1 MSLTGFYADA
11 DIPFMMGDFGVSV
24 VCGSTETLGI
34 VDNVGKDSLVS
45 QSVSG
50 VSGTEITVTVQTS
63 KWPKVPNRTALTV
76 DGKSMRLRDQNPVG
90 DGALTHLLCE
100 VMP

>member
-24 VCGSTETLGI
+24 VCGAVTTLGI

-63 KWPKVPNRTALTV
+63 AWTKVPNRTLLTV
-76 DGKSMRLRDQNPVG
+76 DGVNMRLRDQNQEG
-90 DGALTHLLCE
+90 DGALTKLLCE
-100 VMP
+100 LMP

>member
-1 MSLTGFYADA
+1 MTLTGFYADA
-11 DIPFMMGDFGVSV
+11 DIPFLMGDFGVSV
-24 VCGSTETLGI
+24 VIDGVTLLGI

-63 KWPKVPNRTALTV
+63 ALPKVPNRTLLVV
-76 DGKSMRLRDQNPVG
+76 DGKNMRLRDSNPEG
-90 DGALTHLLCE
+90 DGALTKLLCE